1 MNTRD
6 YHKLLKNRVGK
17 VSEIDS
23 IGIAANRLL
32 SYTLVD
38 IARRNKVEM
47 TPTQAYIII
56 VQLFATIGYYLYN
69 NPDKTLDTNYFQLKN
84 PKDGKNLFRV
94 FMKGAGIQSYE
105 GQKIEEFLQRIFK
118 PKKVDIKMQ
127 ELNDLFED
135 YICELIETATQAEID
150 STKSI
155 NKLHLEEQLK
165 AKEENKK
172 DIDKE

>member
-1 MNTRD
+1 MNNRE
-6 YHKLLKNRVGK
+6 YHKVLKERIGK
-17 VSEIDS
+17 VTEIDS
-23 IGIAANRLL
+23 VNLAANRLL

-38 IARRNKVEM
+38 VARRNKVQM

-69 NPDKTLDTNYFQLKN
+69 NPDKSLDTNYFQIKN

-118 PKKVDIKMQ
+118 PKKADIKMK
-127 ELNDLFED
+127 ELNNLFED
-135 YICELIETATQAEID
+135 YICELIETSTQAEIE
-150 STKSI
+150 STQSI
-155 NKLHLEEQLK
+155 NKLNMEQLNRD
-165 AKEENKK
+165 NKDEK
-172 DIDKE
+172 DN